1 MKHVFRTWFLSVTT
15 LAALLALAA
24 ATFAWFT
31 SNRAVSTSTA
41 TARTGQETLELQIS
55 SKGGSSFQSQEMV
68 AIQQVN
74 QTSATQLF
82 PVSTADLVNFVYAP
96 VTMSGNASA
105 FELVKQEQNYYHG
118 RIYLRASGEGWS
130 QGTKMK
136 LYLDQTDGVLGSNV
150 DGALLSAARLG
161 LLFDNN
167 ASAAVIVRLTEEE
180 MSTDKQVYNTVINGK
195 KLGKNQVLAWRNNAP
210 QPVTDPSEPV
220 ADYTISF
227 GTEEIET
234 PAKPLISMD
243 LNKIYPVDI
252 YFYLEGCDPD
262 CSNAIRLQQADLH
275 LAFYGVVE
283 EGT

>member
-1 MKHVFRTWFLSVTT
+1 MKHMFRTWFLGITT
-15 LAALLALAA
+15 IAALLSLAA

-55 SKGGSSFQSQEMV
+55 NRGGSSFQSMETV

-74 QTSATQLF
+74 RTSATELF

-96 VTMSGNASA
+96 TTISGNAST
-105 FELVKQEQNYYHG
+105 FELVKGEQNYYHG
-118 RIYLRASGEGWS
+118 RIYLRAEGQGWS
-130 QGTKMK
+130 QGTKMN

-150 DGALLSAARLG
+150 GGELLSASRLG
-161 LLFDNN
+161 LMFDNN
-167 ASAAVIVRLTEEE
+167 ASTAVILRLTEAE
-180 MSTDKQVYNTVINGK
+180 MSRDKQAYNTIINGRT
-195 KLGKNQVLAWRNNAP
+195 LGKNQVLAWRNNAP
-210 QPVTDPSEPV
+210 YPVTDPSAPV

-227 GTEEIET
+227 QTDGIQT
-234 PAKPLISMD
+234 PSKPLISME
-243 LNKIYPVDI
+243 LNKIYTLDV

-262 CSNAIRLQQADLH
+262 CSNEIRLQQADLH